1 MPLNPMRFS
10 VLRSF
15 LRGSCLNVEKNVDA
29 SCMSLVFFSTTRAF
43 VIYDYGTVRPPAE
56 RSPQKV
62 T

>member
-10 VLRSF
+10 ALRSY
-15 LRGSCLNVEKNVDA
+15 LRASCLNVEKNVDA
-29 SCMSLVFFSTTRAF
+29 SGMSLVFFSTTRAF
-43 VIYDYGTVRPPAE
+43 VIYDYRTVRLPDE